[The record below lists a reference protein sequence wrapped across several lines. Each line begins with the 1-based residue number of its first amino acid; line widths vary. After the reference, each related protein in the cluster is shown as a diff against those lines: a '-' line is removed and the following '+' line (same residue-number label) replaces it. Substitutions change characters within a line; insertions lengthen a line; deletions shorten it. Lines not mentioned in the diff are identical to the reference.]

1 MNGMKSS
8 FFWRAALIEAVL
20 VGGPFLLILLLPLGG
35 NPLTDWGVALGPGI
49 WILGSLAT
57 GRILS
62 LPLTLTIVSTVVGG
76 VAGAVIGVAVE
87 HYGALP
93 IAIAVFAASCSGY
106 EVPAEGGEATARPA
120 APTRSR

>member
-1 MNGMKSS
+1 MNSR
-8 FFWRAALIEAVL
+8 FFWRAAVIETVL

-35 NPLTDWGVALGPGI
+35 NPLMDWGIALGPGI

-57 GRILS
+57 GRLLS
-62 LPLTLTIVSTVVGG
+62 LPLTLTIVSTVAGG
-76 VAGAVIGVAVE
+76 VAGALIGVAVE

-93 IAIAVFAASCSGY
+93 IAIGVFAASCSGY
-106 EVPAEGGEATARPA
+106 EAPAEGDATARPA